1 MDDNRFIDTKKFREW
16 IKRCK
21 CIERYEWYKRDLRRK
36 RPNRKKGRDLYH
48 GILTYRRR
56 VGQHEGRLSFR
67 GVAEM
72 YDKLRIKVIRQHPEL
87 AEKIPD
93 LYIRFLSLR
102 FPPHEFE
109 AQLYAKPKPLTE
121 SIMDRFYHDLKDMR
135 VKVSPIMAGELAR
148 TFDGKDAV
156 LARVKEVEPTDAVV
170 SFALAMLRDEE
181 KSSNK

>member
-1 MDDNRFIDTKKFREW
+1 MDDNSFINIKKMQEW
-16 IKRCK
+16 IKR
-21 CIERYEWYKRDLRRK
+21 IDRYEWYKCDLRRK

-48 GILTYRRR
+48 GILAYRRR
-56 VGQHEGRLSFR
+56 VGQREGRLSFR

-72 YDKLRIKVIRQHPEL
+72 YDKHPEL

-135 VKVSPIMAGELAR
+135 IKVSPIMAGELAR
-148 TFDGKDAV
+148 TFDGKDGV

-170 SFALAMLRDEE
+170 SFALAMLRDEK
-181 KSSNK
+181 KSNNK